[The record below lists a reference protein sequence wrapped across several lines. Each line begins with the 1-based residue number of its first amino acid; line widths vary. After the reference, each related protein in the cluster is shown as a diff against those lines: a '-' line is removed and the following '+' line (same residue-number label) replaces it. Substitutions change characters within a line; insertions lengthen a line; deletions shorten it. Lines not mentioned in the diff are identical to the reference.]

1 MTPVPPTSAASAAAS
16 AMSAASAGRP
26 AYALSP
32 APGPLAYG
40 ALSESLCAP
49 PIASFGPARLL
60 AGLGEVPRL
69 GYVAH
74 VAVHGPLPAPRPD
87 ALLELA
93 ELTGLRGR
101 GGGAFPF
108 ARKLRA
114 VQRAARRQGTG
125 TAVVVNGSES
135 EPVSL
140 KDRTLLLRA
149 PHLVLDGAL
158 LAAEALGAGEVCV
171 GVTRQDTEESVRAAL
186 AEREAAGPLTRV
198 VRLPDRFVTG
208 ESSALVNGLGQA
220 PALPSGR
227 GVRVSENGLGGLP
240 TLLSNTETF
249 AQLAVAARLGARA
262 YRDTG
267 LPGEPGTVLLTL
279 TGRGVLE
286 TPTGVPL
293 GYLLR
298 LCGIPLGQGVLVG
311 GYHGSWLTPE
321 AVRSACVSRASLE
334 ALGATL
340 GAGAVL
346 PLREDTCP
354 VGETARVARWLAGE
368 SAGQCGPCV
377 LGLPALAD
385 ALTSLAEGGTGGSG
399 ALEAVRERAYGVS
412 GRGACTHPD
421 GVSRFVASA
430 MAAFADDFA
439 LHARTGAS
447 ARGRGRGCGRPVLGA
462 LPVPE
467 EATGRPVA
475 APPPAAPGPVP
486 GAPVT
491 LVAARPRAARLI
503 VNWTLCRG
511 HGLCAGIVPDLVE
524 LGPDGYPTRAAAR
537 VPAHL
542 RRQARRAVRRCPALA
557 LRLES

>member
-1 MTPVPPTSAASAAAS
+1 MTLSPVPPERLTRSLVPVAGPVASTV
-16 AMSAASAGRP
+16 
-26 AYALSP
+26 LSD
-32 APGPLAYG
+32 A
-40 ALSESLCAP
+40 LCAP

-74 VAVHGPLPAPRPD
+74 VAVHGPLPSLGPR
-87 ALLELA
+87 ALTELA
-93 ELTGLRGR
+93 ESTDLRGR
-101 GGGAFPF
+101 GGASFPF

-114 VQRAARRQGTG
+114 VMRAARRRSTG

-171 GVTRQDTEESVRAAL
+171 AVTRGDTEESVAAAL
-186 AEREAAGPLTRV
+186 AEREADGTRAATTGTPAGTSATGRPVPRTRV
-198 VRLPDRFVTG
+198 VRLPERFVTG
-208 ESSALVNGLGQA
+208 ESTALVNGLDTGT
-220 PALPSGR
+220 ALPTGR
-227 GVRVSENGLGGLP
+227 GQRVSESGLSGLP

-249 AQLAVAARLGARA
+249 AQLAVAARLGVRG

-298 LCGIPLGQGVLVG
+298 LCGLPPGQGVLVG
-311 GYHGSWLTPE
+311 GYHGTWLTPG
-321 AVRSACVSRASLE
+321 AARSACVSRTSLG

-354 VGETARVARWLAGE
+354 VGETARVARWLARE

-385 ALTSLAEGGTGGSG
+385 ALTALAEGRTGGG
-399 ALEAVRERAYGVS
+399 ERTLDAVRQRAYGVT
-412 GRGACTHPD
+412 GRGACAHPD
-421 GVSRFVASA
+421 GVARFVTSA
-430 MAAFADDFA
+430 VEVFAEDFA
-439 LHARTGAS
+439 RHAGA
-447 ARGRGRGCGRPVLGA
+447 ACGRPVLGA

-467 EATGRPVA
+467 TGTPDT
-475 APPPAAPGPVP
+475 APPLPSPPG
-486 GAPVT
+486 PVT
-491 LVAARPRAARLI
+491 LVSPRTRPAARLA
-503 VNWTLCRG
+503 VDWTLCQG

-524 LGPDGYPTRAAAR
+524 LGPDGYPTRAAAH

-542 RRQARRAVRRCPALA
+542 RRRARKAVRRCPALA
-557 LRLES
+557 LRLEN